1 MPDTDSKADSKA
13 GSSGQ
18 SGQAKDRIAGRE
30 EEPVE
35 SQLQEPPVHGNK
47 QAIEEAVRTHPARQ
61 QPLADVTT
69 NTEAVARM
77 KEETFAE
84 GARMQKA
91 LDHAAS
97 HRERAEPKV
106 SVKLK
111 FTSCIHRTNRNLHIC
126 HTYGIS
132 MTFRGQV
139 TRDGPL
145 LLLLLTHSHNN
156 NTHTPGDPSKPSV
169 REL

>member
-1 MPDTDSKADSKA
+1 VPDTDSKADSKA

-18 SGQAKDRIAGRE
+18 PGQAKDRVAGRE
-30 EEPVE
+30 EEAVE

-47 QAIEEAVRTHPARQ
+47 QAIEEAVSTHPARP

-111 FTSCIHRTNRNLHIC
+111 FTSCINRTNRNLHIHRHKC
-126 HTYGIS
+126 GVQGTGHKRLAT
-132 MTFRGQV
+132 T
-139 TRDGPL
+139 TAA
-145 LLLLLTHSHNN
+145 T
-156 NTHTPGDPSKPSV
+156 NTHTQQQQQHTHS
-169 REL
+169 R